1 MTWLR
6 CAFPLPRATT
16 RLFCLAHAGGSA
28 NAYRAWSELLPPS
41 VELHATQLPGR
52 ADRFAEPL
60 PDDMDALADE
70 VTRSMLPL
78 LDRRFALFGHSMGA
92 TLSYEVTRRL
102 EARGIVP
109 ARLFVSGARAPHDP
123 RDRPAISEY
132 DDDDFVAELAK
143 LGGTEAEVLSHRA
156 MREVI
161 LPYVRADFR
170 LTEAYRH
177 RPGPPLHTP
186 LSVLVSDADP
196 VVTPAQAKSWETR
209 TSSGFSLTVFPG
221 DHFYLQ
227 PQRTPVVEEIT
238 RTLMG

>member
-6 CAFPLPRATT
+6 CAFPRPGATT

-28 NAYRAWSELLPPS
+28 NAYRAWSELLPAS

-52 ADRFAEPL
+52 ADRFTEPL

-70 VTRSMLPL
+70 VTGSMLPL

-92 TLSYEVTRRL
+92 TLAYEVTRRL
-102 EARGIVP
+102 EARGIAP
-109 ARLFVSGARAPHDP
+109 AQLFVSGARAPHDP

-132 DDDDFVAELAK
+132 DDDRFVAELAR
-143 LGGTEAEVLSHRA
+143 LGGTEVEILSHRA
-156 MREVI
+156 MRELV

-170 LTEAYRH
+170 LVEAYRH

-186 LSVLVSDADP
+186 ISALVGDADP
-196 VVTPAQAKSWETR
+196 VVTPVQAKSWEAL

-227 PQRTPVVEEIT
+227 PRRAPVVEEIA